1 MKIIDVTS
9 EVFEWERPGIWN
21 GGHFYGPGRL
31 HKVTVK
37 TDEGIE
43 GFGWNGGTAAERPL
57 NVFPPFVEYFRDLLI
72 GRDPT
77 ETRQI
82 AEDLGEKHIKI
93 LGPGGVNTQVLA
105 AINIACWDIKGKA
118 LGKSVH
124 QLLGGAQDRI
134 RTYIAG
140 GYYAEGKGLK
150 ELQDEVLFNVN
161 EMNAG
166 AVKIKI
172 GDPNEGIRGDLL
184 RVEAARTAVG
194 DDVVLMVDANCAL
207 NLEQSQEFAEE
218 LEKFGV
224 YWFEEP
230 MPIHRYREHGVLR
243 ENSKVK
249 IATGENGYHFA
260 HFETL
265 LDHQGADILNVDVA
279 ICPGYDIAKDI
290 TDLAKEKGVSIA
302 PHGCQE
308 LQLPLAAGIPHG
320 EVLEYY
326 PVAVDPL
333 RAEMFI
339 PRMVPDADGYVTVP
353 DRPGI
358 GFELNM
364 DLLIDIN
371 CHERFLKE

>member
-1 MKIIDVTS
+1 M
-9 EVFEWERPGIWN
+9 
-21 GGHFYGPGRL
+21 
-31 HKVTVK
+31 
-37 TDEGIE
+37 
-43 GFGWNGGTAAERPL
+43 
-57 NVFPPFVEYFRDLLI
+57 
-72 GRDPT
+72 
-77 ETRQI
+77 
-82 AEDLGEKHIKI
+82 
-93 LGPGGVNTQVLA
+93 
-105 AINIACWDIKGKA
+105 
-118 LGKSVH
+118 
-124 QLLGGAQDRI
+124 GGAQDRI

-140 GYYAEGKGLK
+140 GYYAEDKGLK

-172 GDPNEGIRGDLL
+172 GDPREGIKGDML
-184 RVEAARTAVG
+184 RVEAVRKAVG

-207 NLEQSQEFAEE
+207 DLNQSLNFAKE
-218 LEKFGV
+218 LDTFGV

-320 EVLEYY
+320 EFLEYY
-326 PVAVDPL
+326 PIAVDPL

-364 DLLIDIN
+364 DLLN
-371 CHERFLKE
+371 RYKLS